1 MHLSIAGKLPKEL
14 GKLVNLEVFD
24 LRDNEF
30 EGELYVPADMYC
42 VFADIH
48 LCVAG
53 ELPKELGNLVNLK
66 ELMLQFTGFTGTIV
80 CPIIHKRM
88 HLYLTYTFRKS
99 QELFPSNLGSWSIC
113 KCLSSWTTS

>member
-1 MHLSIAGKLPKEL
+1 MFCVFADIHLCVAGELPKEL
-14 GKLVNLEVFD
+14 GKLVNLTM
-24 LRDNEF
+24 LLLSSNQF

-66 ELMLQFTGFTGTIV
+66 VLELQRNGVTGTIV
-80 CPIIHKRM
+80 CPNIHAM
-88 HLYLTYTFRKS
+88 YVLLTFPLL
-99 QELFPSNLGSWSIC
+99 QESCPRSSATSSI
-113 KCLSSWTTS
+113 